1 MVVFDDGNTVL
12 KALSFEQPTAWLA
25 TQLRRDPDLWNRLWV
40 IGQLAARGADTAAAA
55 ALAQAAT
62 GADYFRTRAHA
73 VEALA
78 AVPPATALPALE
90 VALRDTSADVRQ
102 AAVTALGEMG
112 GDRAVALARNAFTA
126 DSSYQVRA
134 AAVATLARVDSANRR
149 AVIAQGL
156 ALPSYQDVI
165 ATAALR
171 AIAQSN
177 DTSLIGQVEGA
188 IGQLRAA
195 PHVLGALANR
205 GSVRALDVLSKYL
218 DDERSYV
225 RRWVLQAFRATVR
238 PELAIARLRAVE
250 PTLRYPDTQKA
261 AARLRQRLEERKPGA

>member
-1 MVVFDDGNTVL
+1 
-12 KALSFEQPTAWLA
+12 
-25 TQLRRDPDLWNRLWV
+25 
-40 IGQLAARGADTAAAA
+40 
-55 ALAQAAT
+55 
-62 GADYFRTRAHA
+62 
-73 VEALA
+73 
-78 AVPPATALPALE
+78 
-90 VALRDTSADVRQ
+90 
-102 AAVTALGEMG
+102 
-112 GDRAVALARNAFTA
+112 
-126 DSSYQVRA
+126 VRA